1 MENKI
6 FVSWS
11 GDSRIPEALKGA
23 LAAAFGDDFSIFVS
37 SVSIPIGEEW
47 FPRIRSILSES
58 AFTIVCITKDNLFK
72 PWLYFEAGA
81 SVFHNACEDKP
92 LMVILF
98 DVELP
103 EKSPLQHYNN
113 VKWSKSGYKKLLND
127 INSIRDKDKQL
138 TTRQVNA
145 IAEGSYQQTNRK
157 IDSVIRE
164 IRSRHSSNIIKTYPP
179 EITAFETD
187 YVYLACPM
195 ASLDDHEYEEVQ
207 RMTAQVQMA
216 ISANCRIPKKKIYAP
231 AVGIP
236 EKTEFDGEVKALGEN
251 IKNLKKAEYYVCLY
265 TDNVPSSVIA
275 EIGYCVALQ
284 KRVVLFVK
292 EDIELPYMLHA
303 FEISLPF
310 VTVHKYK
317 NTNEI
322 IKMIEKNQKNLLR
335 GY

>member
-23 LAAAFGDDFSIFVS
+23 LSAAFGDDFSIFVS

-47 FPRIRSILSES
+47 FPKIKSILSKS
-58 AFTIVCITKDNLFK
+58 AFTIVCVTKDNLSK
-72 PWLYFEAGA
+72 PWLYFESGA
-81 SVFHNACEDKP
+81 SVFHNTCEGKP

-113 VKWSKSGYKKLLND
+113 VKWSKTGYKKLLND
-127 INSIRDKDKQL
+127 INGVRDKDKQL
-138 TTRQVNA
+138 TMKQVNA

-157 IDSVIRE
+157 IDPVLKE
-164 IRSRHSSNIIKTYPP
+164 IRSRHSSNVIKTYPP
-179 EITAFETD
+179 AITAFETD

-195 ASLDDHEYEEVQ
+195 ASLDDHKYEEVQ
-207 RMTAQVQMA
+207 HMTAQVQMA
-216 ISANCRIPKKKIYAP
+216 ISSNCRIPRKKIYAP
-231 AVGIP
+231 AVDIP
-236 EKTEFDGEVKALGEN
+236 KKTKFDGEVKALSEN
-251 IKNLKKAEYYVCLY
+251 INNLKKAEYYVCLY

-292 EDIELPYMLHA
+292 DNLELPYMLHA